1 MEALEGVLMSPGL
14 EFAKY
19 KLRQY
24 LEMANK
30 LRGVRVL
37 FRENFLV
44 CTQITREQ
52 TSPKNSPT
60 KGRLHIVPGLFHGT
74 IFSLFANYSRTNLAR
89 KIFKNALSKLVY
101 CTYLKRFICAKE
113 SHTSLGHI

>member
-14 EFAKY
+14 EFAKN

-37 FRENFLV
+37 FREKFLV

-52 TSPKNSPT
+52 TSPKNS
-60 KGRLHIVPGLFHGT
+60 
-74 IFSLFANYSRTNLAR
+74 
-89 KIFKNALSKLVY
+89 
-101 CTYLKRFICAKE
+101 
-113 SHTSLGHI
+113 